1 MIDIVFN
8 NRFAS
13 TLSEYDKSRQV
24 NRQVLAL
31 PMYLGLGILAR
42 ELLSKTDKRF
52 IKFSTPTKKI
62 RSTIRLKRFKISVT
76 R

>member
-8 NRFAS
+8 DRFAS

-31 PMYLGLGILAR
+31 PMYLGLG
-42 ELLSKTDKRF
+42 D
-52 IKFSTPTKKI
+52 
-62 RSTIRLKRFKISVT
+62 ISQ
-76 R
+76 